1 VLETCGCCG
10 KGGSSACTIG
20 RPRRSVCVSLH
31 GVLGVLGGALAPIL
45 GAADGIDILCTSSVA
60 QADLTTAQHSAAMRE
75 KNAGMQCS

>member
-1 VLETCGCCG
+1 
-10 KGGSSACTIG
+10 
-20 RPRRSVCVSLH
+20 LH